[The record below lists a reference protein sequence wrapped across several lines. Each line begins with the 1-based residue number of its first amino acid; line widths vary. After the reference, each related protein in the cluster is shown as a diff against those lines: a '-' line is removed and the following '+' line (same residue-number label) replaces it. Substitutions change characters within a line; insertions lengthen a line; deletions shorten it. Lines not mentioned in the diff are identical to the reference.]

1 MKRWGECLVT
11 VVHLF
16 LQPRPALWLWGPR
29 AALLLRASER
39 QQEVSARRAENFVC
53 LCLLVLP
60 NVRTVSHWKTDNKHS
75 LKEKTP
81 VVLLAFLSHF
91 PRTQGDGKEPI
102 IHKGALCSQGNAFRL
117 LSRERCFSCFLIL
130 DSYLLCFCRNHVLY
144 GLSWKSIGFS

>member
-1 MKRWGECLVT
+1 MKYWGECLVT

-16 LQPRPALWLWGPR
+16 LQPRLVLWLWCPR

-39 QQEVSARRAENFVC
+39 QQKVSARRAENFVC
-53 LCLLVLP
+53 FCLLILP

-91 PRTQGDGKEPI
+91 TRTQGDSKEPI
-102 IHKGALCSQGNAFRL
+102 IHKGALCSRGNAFCP
-117 LSRERCFSCFLIL
+117 LSSERCFSCFLNL
-130 DSYLLCFCRNHVLY
+130 DSYLPCFCRNHALY
-144 GLSWKSIGFS
+144 GLSWKSICFS

>member
-1 MKRWGECLVT
+1 MKYWGECLVT

-16 LQPRPALWLWGPR
+16 LQPRLVLWLWCPR

-39 QQEVSARRAENFVC
+39 QQKVSARRAENFVC
-53 LCLLVLP
+53 FCLLILP

-91 PRTQGDGKEPI
+91 TRTQGDSKEPI
-102 IHKGALCSQGNAFRL
+102 IHKGALCSRGNAFCL
-117 LSRERCFSCFLIL
+117 LFSERCFSCFLNL
-130 DSYLLCFCRNHVLY
+130 DSYLPCFCRNHALY
-144 GLSWKSIGFS
+144 GLSWKSICFS